1 MKQEY
6 KSTIRQQVSTLSS
19 AVTGLLIG
27 IWTLH
32 AVPAFAAYPDT
43 DGVGA
48 CSFVNPF
55 ARTADC
61 IQYTG
66 DNWTASSARAN
77 CGDLFT
83 VPYEFQFS
91 LGGICSVP
99 NHEADCV
106 EDIGTA
112 DEKVNLNN
120 ATDPAF
126 CSSLLAICNSVLSG
140 DYFPVS
146 GGICDTGP
154 PVPGCEN
161 LEPEACAAMESNE
174 LVEVT
179 QEDAYINFAPL
190 GTNTKSTG
198 MIFFP
203 GGAVPP
209 QAYAPLAQQLA
220 QAGIYTAVLNGPDAT
235 EVDSIISAP
244 GNAALQNWALAGHSL
259 GGVVASKYI
268 LDNPG
273 KIAGLGLLASF
284 PQSVDDLSSLDI
296 KAVTIFGTNDLIATP
311 AEVLAAIAQLP
322 SDTLYAKIRG
332 GNHAQF
338 GYYEQTPA
346 DGDADTSHEQ
356 QQALTAASLRHLVS
370 RIEAAQQSSLETV
383 GRLGLSELAVE
394 EGAYNDFLSASG
406 FGENGIPADNIAV
419 QRAAGRDEFVDAKAS
434 ITPGTQPEILINQ
447 FVNQTGN
454 PEQLRFPPIYD
465 GELQAKFIT
474 QDALTEELDL
484 VAQSP
489 QGSCADANLD
499 NQRRTFSW
507 LEEADLLSEDDIA
520 KLSLWVW
527 RYAPDVLFPTGP
539 EFIADPEST
548 VKLDID
554 AEQMTVTVQSPS
566 FFADLDPSNGAA
578 AGRQYCK
585 TLSYARFYLTFLEL
599 IQTTP

>member
-1 MKQEY
+1 M
-6 KSTIRQQVSTLSS
+6 TLPSVATALCLGVCS
-19 AVTGLLIG
+19 LNAT
-27 IWTLH
+27 
-32 AVPAFAAYPDT
+32 PALAAYPDT
-43 DGVGA
+43 GGIGS

-55 ARTADC
+55 AGTADC

-66 DNWTASSARAN
+66 ENWTATSADAD
-77 CGDLFT
+77 CSDLFT
-83 VPYEFQFS
+83 VPYTHQFS

-99 NHEADCV
+99 NHVADCV
-106 EDIGTA
+106 EEIGTA

-126 CSSLLAICNSVLSG
+126 CSSLSAICNSVLDG

-146 GGICDTGP
+146 GGICDTGAP
-154 PVPGCEN
+154 DPGCED

-179 QEDAYINFAPL
+179 QEEAYISFAPL
-190 GTNTKSTG
+190 ATGTRDTG
-198 MIFFP
+198 LIFFP

-235 EVDSIISAP
+235 DVDSVIDAP
-244 GNAALQNWALAGHSL
+244 GTASLSNWTLAGHSL
-259 GGVVASKYI
+259 GGVVAVKYI

-273 KIAGLGLLASF
+273 TIAGLGLLASF
-284 PQSVDDLSSLDI
+284 PDSVDDLSSLDI
-296 KAVTIFGTNDLIATP
+296 QAVSIFGTNDLIATP
-311 AEVLAAIAQLP
+311 SEVLAAIDRLP

-346 DGDADTSHEQ
+346 DGDADTSAEKQ
-356 QQALTAASLRHLVS
+356 QELTAASLRHLVS
-370 RIEAAQQSSLETV
+370 RVEAAQPTPLETT
-383 GRLGLSELAVE
+383 GRLGLNHLTVE
-394 EGAYNDFLSASG
+394 VGALNDFRSASG
-406 FGENGIPADNIAV
+406 FGENEIPVDNIAV
-419 QRAAGRDEFVDAKAS
+419 QRTAGLDEFVDAKAS
-434 ITPGTQPEILINQ
+434 VSPGNKPEILINQ
-447 FVNQTGN
+447 YVNQTGN
-454 PEQLRFPPIYD
+454 PEQLEFPPIYD

-474 QDALTEELDL
+474 QDALNEELGL

-489 QGSCADANLD
+489 QGSCADANRD
-499 NQRRTFSW
+499 NHNLALAW
-507 LEEADLLSEDDIA
+507 LEDAGLISEDDLA
-520 KLSLWVW
+520 KLALWVW
-527 RYAPDVLFPTGP
+527 HYAPDVLFPTGP

-585 TLSYARFYLTFLEL
+585 TLSYERLNLTFLEL
-599 IQTTP
+599 IQMTP